1 VPIGEVLRH
10 IFSGAPV
17 TGDPTWDY
25 YVIAAVICLA
35 VVAVGF
41 AVAGILK
48 AVFLRLAGNR
58 KKTRTP
64 LAERILGSLAGPFQG
79 AVIVGS
85 LYAAWALYP
94 YMPAGLSE
102 VLVGVFFVLGALV
115 GARLLLNPVLAFFG
129 WYAEEAERKS
139 GIVIGTDFLPLVR
152 KVLTVAVYAIGAII
166 VLEHFGVD
174 IVALVTALGVA
185 SLAVALAAQDT
196 LANMISGFVLV
207 SDRPFRKGDRVKV
220 AGVYGDV
227 KRIGMR
233 STDIKTLDDNIV
245 TVPNSKISDEYIEN
259 FSRPSRRYRIV
270 LEIGLAYGTDP
281 VKAGEVILES
291 VRATEGVLADPEPA
305 VYFLTFGD
313 FSLNFTL
320 ICWCKSYAV
329 SWVVTNA
336 VNVNLARALAGNG
349 LEIPFPTHT
358 IHLPPGSTA
367 RKLLP

>member
-1 VPIGEVLRH
+1 MPIGEVFRH
-10 IFSGAPV
+10 IFSAAPI
-17 TGDPTWDY
+17 TGELTWDY
-25 YVIAAVICLA
+25 YVIAAVYCLA
-35 VVAVGF
+35 VVLLGVI
-41 AVAGILK
+41 VAKVLK
-48 AVFLRLAGNR
+48 AVFLRLAVNR

-64 LAERILGSLAGPFQG
+64 LGERILASLAGPLQG
-79 AVIVGS
+79 GVIVGS

-94 YMPAGLSE
+94 YSPP
-102 VLVGVFFVLGALV
+102 VLDSILGGVLFVLAALV
-115 GARLLLNPVLAFFG
+115 GARLLVNPVLAFFR

-139 GIVIGTDFLPLVR
+139 GVVISTDFIPLIR
-152 KVLTVAVYAIGAII
+152 KVLTVAVYAIGVII

-196 LANMISGFVLV
+196 LANMISGFVLMA
-207 SDRPFRKGDRVKV
+207 DRPFRNGDRVKV

-233 STDIKTLDDNIV
+233 STDIVTLDGNTV

-259 FSRPSRRYRIV
+259 FSQPSRRYRIV

-281 VKAGEVILES
+281 ERAEEVILES
-291 VRATEGVLADPEPA
+291 VRATDGVLKKPEPA

-320 ICWCKSYAV
+320 TCWCKSYAV

-336 VNVNLARALAGNG
+336 VNVNLARALAGSG
-349 LEIPFPTHT
+349 LEIPFPTRT

-367 RKLLP
+367 RKLRP